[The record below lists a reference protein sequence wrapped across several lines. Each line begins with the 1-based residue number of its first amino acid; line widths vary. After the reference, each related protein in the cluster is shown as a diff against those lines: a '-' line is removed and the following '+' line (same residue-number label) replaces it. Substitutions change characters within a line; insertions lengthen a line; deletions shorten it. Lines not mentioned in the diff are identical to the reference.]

1 MRRGKRR
8 RGGDGCGY
16 LLLVC
21 LIACV
26 LLVANAIVVR
36 AVYGLYLPNA
46 NERLDRE
53 AYERLGRAILFVGP
67 IVLLVIEWMLL
78 DFLLD
83 FFAKSPDQKDP

>member
-26 LLVANAIVVR
+26 LLVVNAIVVR
-36 AVYGLYLPNA
+36 AIYVSYLPNA
-46 NERLDRE
+46 PPMVAHERF
-53 AYERLGRAILFVGP
+53 GRAVLFIGP
-67 IVLLVIEWMLL
+67 IVLLVIEWTLI
-78 DFLLD
+78 DRIID
-83 FFAKSPDQKDP
+83 FFAKSPDQKN